1 MKITRTLR
9 VNIAG
14 IRMQIRVLIKR
25 MELER
30 DRERRSTFDQVQEC
44 ITIERWQKVRTDN
57 VMLHVR
63 GFLPRM
69 MKKATGCWPRA
80 KSFGKESN

>member
-1 MKITRTLR
+1 
-9 VNIAG
+9 
-14 IRMQIRVLIKR
+14 MQIQVLIKR

-57 VMLHVR
+57 VI
-63 GFLPRM
+63 PRC
-69 MKKATGCWPRA
+69 KRIPSEDDEKGDWLLA
-80 KSFGKESN
+80 ESQVVWERIELR

>member
-1 MKITRTLR
+1 
-9 VNIAG
+9 
-14 IRMQIRVLIKR
+14 MQIQVLIKR

-57 VMLHVR
+57 VI
-63 GFLPRM
+63 PRCM
-69 MKKATGCWPRA
+69 
-80 KSFGKESN
+80 